1 MRKAEA
7 AHGGR
12 LGSRTAPTGP
22 VMPKRPD
29 LSPHEWDFAP
39 VTDDELAVCRL
50 WEYARES
57 TSILRIW
64 GQTSSIASD
73 RTAAKEKRDA
83 IRKEFYGLFNALGR
97 ACILFQDGVYGFGG
111 TKPCEG
117 FKSPFP
123 EPWQA
128 LTADQRRVLKETAE
142 WEVRDISPEPGFRRA
157 GCPELSALVKLFRPK
172 SLEEVF
178 GGDGRIAV
186 ADFDHAGS
194 KLRAI
199 CPNLIDADGTETLLV
214 EIEWGEFTNEQL
226 VKDFA
231 QWLKEN
237 DPPGISRPDKRG
249 HKLRDLRVGLE
260 RLGMMRLLSR
270 FTLREMPLKCPP
282 AWQAFGNRDWYKERK
297 KAEQTFHELLPFL
310 PAGEEPASLRT
321 KGRRNK

>member
-1 MRKAEA
+1 M
-7 AHGGR
+7 
-12 LGSRTAPTGP
+12 
-22 VMPKRPD
+22 
-29 LSPHEWDFAP
+29 
-39 VTDDELAVCRL
+39 
-50 WEYARES
+50 
-57 TSILRIW
+57 
-64 GQTSSIASD
+64 
-73 RTAAKEKRDA
+73 
-83 IRKEFYGLFNALGR
+83 
-97 ACILFQDGVYGFGG
+97 
-111 TKPCEG
+111 
-117 FKSPFP
+117 
-123 EPWQA
+123 
-128 LTADQRRVLKETAE
+128 
-142 WEVRDISPEPGFRRA
+142 
-157 GCPELSALVKLFRPK
+157 
-172 SLEEVF
+172 
-178 GGDGRIAV
+178 
-186 ADFDHAGS
+186 
-194 KLRAI
+194 
-199 CPNLIDADGTETLLV
+199 LV